1 MRKLLLA
8 GLAMGTLLCPANADT
23 LPYLTGQ
30 ISLWGTSSLNLDLSN
45 QTLTILSGD
54 PFIST
59 YQSGALSA
67 LGDGGTVTWRNQGSP
82 FHSIAAGSDL
92 SCGDNCLL
100 SGTNNGLTF
109 TFNVLPTDLKFWT
122 IEGFLIGMGS
132 GMASLTDFAPTEGT
146 FYLSFP
152 TWSSATPTEGV
163 FGFTWIDPSASSIAT
178 NPAPIAGA
186 GIPGLLLA
194 SGALLGWW
202 RRRRQKIA

>member
-1 MRKLLLA
+1 MRKLFLA
-8 GLAMGTLLCPANADT
+8 GLAMGALLCPANADT
-23 LPYLTGQ
+23 LPYLTTQ
-30 ISLWGTSSLNLDLSN
+30 ISLWGTSRLNLDLSN

-59 YQSGALSA
+59 YQSGALTA
-67 LGDGGTVTWRNQGSP
+67 LGDGGTVSWRNQGSP
-82 FHSIAAGSDL
+82 FHSIATGSDL

-132 GMASLTDFAPTEGT
+132 GIASLTGFAPTEGT

-163 FGFTWIDPSASSIAT
+163 FGFTWVDPPPPSIAT

-194 SGALLGWW
+194 GSALLGWW
-202 RRRRQKIA
+202 RRRRQAIA

>member
-8 GLAMGTLLCPANADT
+8 GLAMGALLCSANADT
-23 LPYLTGQ
+23 LPYLTTQ
-30 ISLWGTSSLNLDLSN
+30 ISLWGTSSVNLDLAD

-54 PFIST
+54 PFTST
-59 YQSGALSA
+59 SQSGALTA
-67 LGDGGTVTWRNQGSP
+67 LGDGGTVSWRNQGSP
-82 FHSIAAGSDL
+82 FHSIATGSDL

-122 IEGFLIGMGS
+122 IDGFLIGMGS
-132 GMASLTDFAPTEGT
+132 GIANLTGFAPTEGT

-152 TWSSATPTEGV
+152 MWSQGMRSEGV
-163 FGFTWIDPSASSIAT
+163 FGFTWVDPPPPSIHT
-178 NPAPIAGA
+178 SPAPIAGA
-186 GIPGLLLA
+186 GLPGLMLA